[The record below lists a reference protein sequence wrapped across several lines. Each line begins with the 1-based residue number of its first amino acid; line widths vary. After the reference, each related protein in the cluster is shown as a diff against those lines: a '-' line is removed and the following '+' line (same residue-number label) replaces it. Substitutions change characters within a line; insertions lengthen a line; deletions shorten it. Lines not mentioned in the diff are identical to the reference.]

1 MRETRSDDTDDSQK
15 SWDWIINNFYRD
27 GDEVHLLNVISRL
40 TFAATLGVPAVDFTP
55 QINREAY
62 EKAVQKAEA
71 FIVKR
76 FLARLPESIQ
86 TTPIV
91 HIIKSEVDTNSVGHV
106 ICMKADELKATCI
119 LMGSHNKGPVAEFF
133 MGSVSQEVCCKRKLP
148 ACWGSELRAG
158 IVVSQ
163 VNYIPGHRRSSTRG
177 TIPFTIGK
185 GFDPNG
191 YPGISRGQWSRVTSS
206 AKP

>member
-1 MRETRSDDTDDSQK
+1 MSRVLLFPVDDSEDSQK
-15 SWDWIINNFYRD
+15 SWDWFVANFYRD

-62 EKAVQKAEA
+62 EAVVQKSEA

-76 FLARLPESIQ
+76 FLARLPQHIQ

-91 HIIKSEVDTNSVGHV
+91 HIVKSEVDTNSVGHV
-106 ICMKADELKATCI
+106 ICMKAEELRAAAI

-133 MGSVSQEVCCKRKLP
+133 LGSVSQYVSHHSKVP
-148 ACWGSELRAG
+148 VV
-158 IVVSQ
+158 IVKQ
-163 VNYIPGHRRSSTRG
+163 P
-177 TIPFTIGK
+177 
-185 GFDPNG
+185 
-191 YPGISRGQWSRVTSS
+191 
-206 AKP
+206 